1 MKTKQRKLS
10 TRVVAYCCILAAAL
24 SLVLGALGYS
34 IYRRKSMSSYKTY
47 IGSTLNII
55 DSMVDADDMRICI
68 DSGKRTEKYDQL
80 QQQIDNIKENT
91 MVEFIYLIVPMDK
104 DDIRN
109 IQYVSIAYTE
119 EEYLYEADDM
129 VELGEP
135 VQEDAFT
142 DEMRQVFH
150 DAMFGAGEISYVSND
165 AGFGNML
172 TGTKPVMDSN
182 GNTVCLICI
191 DYSMKE
197 IKSTMFDY
205 LIGIIIGTGIT
216 AFLTLLV
223 IIARINRTVVKP
235 IRAMAVAAGD
245 FVQQTHEIV
254 DPSQLVYK
262 NVEVHT
268 NDEIRILS
276 ESIHNMMYDMIHFMQ
291 NLTKAAADKERIS
304 AELNVANQIQGS
316 MIPNIYPAFPE
327 RPEFDVYGSIL
338 YSGQMGGTFY
348 DYFFIDHTHF
358 GFFIGD
364 ISHTGISAALLM
376 VIARTM
382 IKNYAQLGYD
392 VDRVCME
399 TNNRISSSNESAG
412 MKITAFMG
420 IIDLESGIM
429 SYVNA
434 GHSQPFLKRS
444 GEKFQELSCKN
455 CFAIGSMANVPYWKQ
470 EIQLVQGDM
479 LFMYTNGFTEAYDRK
494 GDIFSKERLENMLNI
509 WITEEYDI
517 QGIAQTAQQSVL
529 EFMNG
534 AEQERDIAML
544 MFRYLAA

>member
-24 SLVLGALGYS
+24 SLVLGGLGYS
-34 IYRRKSMSSYKTY
+34 IYYTKFMSSYRMY
-47 IGSTLNII
+47 IKSTLNII

-68 DSGKRTEKYDQL
+68 ESGQRTEKYNQL

-91 MVEFIYLIVPMDK
+91 MVEFIYLIVPIDK
-104 DDIRN
+104 DDISN

-119 EEYLYEADDM
+119 EEYLYEADDI
-129 VELGEP
+129 VSLGES
-135 VQEDAFT
+135 VQEDAFA
-142 DEMRQVFH
+142 DEMLQIFH
-150 DAMFGAGEISYVSND
+150 ETMFGVGEISYVPNN

-172 TGTKPVMDSN
+172 TGTKPVIDSN
-182 GNTVCLICI
+182 GNTICLICV

-197 IKSTMFDY
+197 IESTMKDY
-205 LIGIIIGTGIT
+205 LIGIIIGTILT
-216 AFLTLLV
+216 ALLTLLV

-235 IRAMAVAAGD
+235 IRAMAVAAED
-245 FVQQTHEIV
+245 FVQQTHEIEE
-254 DPSQLVYK
+254 PSQLVYK
-262 NVEVHT
+262 DVEVHT
-268 NDEIRILS
+268 NDEIGILS
-276 ESIHNMMYDMIHFMQ
+276 ESIQNMMSDMIRFMQ
-291 NLTKAAADKERIS
+291 NLTKATADKERIS

-316 MIPNIYPAFPE
+316 MIPKIYPAFPE
-327 RPEFDVYGSIL
+327 RQEFDVYGSIL

-364 ISHTGISAALLM
+364 INHTGISAALMM

-382 IKNYAQLGYD
+382 IKNYAQLGYA
-392 VDRVCME
+392 VDRICME
-399 TNNRISSSNESAG
+399 TNNQISSSNEAAG

-420 IIDLESGIM
+420 IVDLESGVM
-429 SYVNA
+429 TYVNA
-434 GHSQPFLKRS
+434 GHCQPFLKRS
-444 GEKFQELSCKN
+444 GEQFQELYCKN
-455 CFAIGSMANVPYWKQ
+455 CFALGSMANVPYWKQ

-479 LFMYTNGFTEAYDRK
+479 LFMYTNGFIEAYDRK
-494 GDIFSKERLENMLNI
+494 GDMFSKERLKDMLNL
-509 WITEEYDI
+509 WIVREYEI

-529 EFMNG
+529 DFMNG

-544 MFRYLAA
+544 MFRYLVV